1 MPALKKFRFFVP
13 IIALLPFLGGE
24 TIGYADFTVA
34 KLTSKLMPDALELGG
49 SLDLVLTSKVE
60 EALNKGIPLD
70 VIIELRLYRQRALL
84 WDENVAEWRL
94 RRRIQFHALAGQYF
108 VNPGLGGAGGRESF
122 NSVSDALKQLG
133 SLSNIKLRV
142 PPDLPQH
149 SSYALELRARLDIE
163 ALPTPLRP
171 VAYTSRAWHL
181 NSGWSRWNVGY

>member
-1 MPALKKFRFFVP
+1 MPAWKNLRFLWPLIV
-13 IIALLPFLGGE
+13 LLPIVGGG
-24 TIGYADFTVA
+24 TVGYADFKVT
-34 KLTSKLMPDALELGG
+34 KLTSKLTLDTLELGG
-49 SLDLVLTSKVE
+49 SLDLGLTSKVE

-94 RRRIQFHALAGQYF
+94 RRQIRFHALTGQYF
-108 VNPGLGGAGGRESF
+108 VNPGRTATEGRESF
-122 NSVSDALKQLG
+122 NSLSDALRQLG
-133 SLSNIKLRV
+133 SLGNIKLSV
-142 PPDLPQH
+142 PPDLPQQ

-181 NSGWSRWNVGY
+181 NSGWFRWNVGY